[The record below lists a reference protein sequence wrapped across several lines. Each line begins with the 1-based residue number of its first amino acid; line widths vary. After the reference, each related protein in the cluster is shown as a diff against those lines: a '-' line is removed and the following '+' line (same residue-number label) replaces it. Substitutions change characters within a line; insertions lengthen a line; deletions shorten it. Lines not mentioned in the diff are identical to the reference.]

1 MAGSDSRP
9 FFLNLIKIR
18 LPITGVVS
26 IFHRVSGVALFLAI
40 PWSIYLLELSLRGD
54 RGFESVLNHLDQLP
68 VKLFV
73 FILLLS
79 LVHHFFAGIRFLLTD
94 FDIGLGKQ
102 QSKNTAWLVFGFEII
117 TFALI
122 AYGVYS

>member
-26 IFHRVSGVALFLAI
+26 IFHRLSGVALFLAI
-40 PWSIYLLELSLRGD
+40 PWSVYLLELSLRGD
-54 RGFESVLNHLDQLP
+54 NGFQAVLNHLDQLFI
-68 VKLFV
+68 KL
-73 FILLLS
+73 ILLILVSS

-102 QSKNTAWLVFGFEII
+102 QSRNTAWLVIVFGIL
-117 TFALI
+117 TLALI
-122 AYGVYS
+122 MYGFCS

>member
-1 MAGSDSRP
+1 MASSDSRP

-26 IFHRVSGVALFLAI
+26 IFHRVSGVVLFLAI
-40 PWSIYLLELSLRGD
+40 PWSVYLLELSLRGD
-54 RGFESVLNHLDQLP
+54 EGFNAVLNHLDQ
-68 VKLFV
+68 VFIKLF
-73 FILLLS
+73 LLVLTLS

-102 QSKNTAWLVFGFEII
+102 QSKNTAWMVFIFEFIVFG
-117 TFALI
+117 LI
-122 AYGVYS
+122 MYGVCL